1 MKFQRFLCL
10 KAKKSACVLFLLFP
24 FAAVAGVHAAAGGA
38 FAGCGGYANSAS
50 ACDTVGGKVYAQSDL
65 DVKAA
70 YAYGEDIKA
79 VYMRNA
85 LLEQGFRDFA
95 GPATP
100 LRVGFV
106 VEKDG
111 TLTGVRMLRHGSEE
125 QDVAVLSMVR
135 GMPAWHAGIKDGRA
149 VRSACAIDID
159 VPVAFTGNS
168 FPVAGLKPLPGGG
181 CGSAFVDPSCCG
193 ASGLDGGFDLK
204 RSLDVS
210 ADTVYRIL
218 GYKHKLGDADPG
230 DFDAIAVQAG
240 GKTVLT
246 WRLDCGWDDFS
257 RSWGD
262 VSDRF
267 CHTVPLAGG
276 AVAAFFIGAS
286 VASQPEYLTVMVM
299 KGGRASVVYS
309 KPMTVSWIDSGG
321 KTLYL
326 QENVIEWMAEGK
338 PSGSPIRHKMQ
349 VKDGALYYE

>member
-1 MKFQRFLCL
+1 MCCFCF
-10 KAKKSACVLFLLFP
+10 SLLLLLR
-24 FAAVAGVHAAAGGA
+24 A
-38 FAGCGGYANSAS
+38 FTPPQVGLSPVVGGYANLAS
-50 ACDTVGGKVYAQSDL
+50 ACDTVGGKVYAQSEL

-85 LLEQGFRDFA
+85 LLEQGFRDFT

-100 LRVGFV
+100 LRVCFI

-111 TLTGVRMLRHGSEE
+111 TLTGVRMLCHGSEE

-135 GMPAWHAGIKDGRA
+135 GMPAWRAGMKGGRA

-168 FPVAGLKPLPGGG
+168 FPVAGLKPLPCGG
-181 CGSAFVDPSCCG
+181 CRGAYVDPSCGG
-193 ASGLDGGFDLK
+193 APGLDGGFDLK

-230 DFDAIAVQAG
+230 DFDAIAVQVG
-240 GKTVLT
+240 GDIVLT
-246 WRLDCGWDDFS
+246 WHLDSGWDDFS
-257 RSWGD
+257 RPWGD
-262 VSDRF
+262 VCSRF
-267 CHTVPLAGG
+267 CYTVPLAGG
-276 AVAAFFIGAS
+276 AVAAFFVGAS
-286 VASQPEYLTVMVM
+286 VASQPECLTVIVM

-309 KPMTVSWIDSGG
+309 KPMIVNWIDDDS

>member
-1 MKFQRFLCL
+1 MKIQRLLCL
-10 KAKKSACVLFLLFP
+10 KAKKGACVLFLLFP
-24 FAAVAGVHAAAGGA
+24 FAAVAGVCAAAGGA
-38 FAGCGGYANSAS
+38 SAGCVADAKSAS
-50 ACDTVGGKVYAQSDL
+50 ACDTVGCKVYEQSGL

-70 YAYGEDIKA
+70 YAYGEESKA
-79 VYMRNA
+79 VYMRNS
-85 LLEQGFRDFA
+85 LLEQGFRDFT
-95 GPATP
+95 GPAVP
-100 LRVGFV
+100 LRVGFI

-135 GMPAWHAGIKDGRA
+135 GMPACGGIGQSRVSMLLLGKAHIGEVQVSLWDEDTMA
-149 VRSACAIDID
+149 
-159 VPVAFTGNS
+159 
-168 FPVAGLKPLPGGG
+168 
-181 CGSAFVDPSCCG
+181 CCG

-246 WRLDCGWDDFS
+246 WCLDSGWDDFS

-262 VSDRF
+262 VSCRF

-286 VASQPEYLTVMVM
+286 VASQPEYLTVVVM

-309 KPMTVSWIDSGG
+309 KPMIVSWIDADG

-338 PSGSPIRHKMQ
+338 PSGYPVRHKMQ

>member
-1 MKFQRFLCL
+1 MKIQRLLCL
-10 KAKKSACVLFLLFP
+10 KAKKGACVLFLLFP
-24 FAAVAGVHAAAGGA
+24 FAAVAGVCAAAGGA
-38 FAGCGGYANSAS
+38 SAGCVADAKSAS
-50 ACDTVGGKVYAQSDL
+50 ACDTVGCKVYEQSGL

-70 YAYGEDIKA
+70 YAYGEESKA
-79 VYMRNA
+79 VYMRNS
-85 LLEQGFRDFA
+85 LLEQGFRDFT
-95 GPATP
+95 GPAVP
-100 LRVGFV
+100 LRVGFI

-135 GMPAWHAGIKDGRA
+135 GMPAWRAGMKGGRA

-159 VPVAFTGNS
+159 VPVAFAGNS
-168 FPVAGLKPLPGGG
+168 FPREGLKPLPRGG
-181 CGSAFVDPSCCG
+181 CRGAYVDPSCCG
-193 ASGLDGGFDLK
+193 AS
-204 RSLDVS
+204 
-210 ADTVYRIL
+210 
-218 GYKHKLGDADPG
+218 
-230 DFDAIAVQAG
+230 AIAVQAG

-246 WRLDCGWDDFS
+246 WCLDSGWDDFS

-262 VSDRF
+262 VSCRF

-286 VASQPEYLTVMVM
+286 VASQPEYLTVVVM

-309 KPMTVSWIDSGG
+309 KPMIVSWIDADG

-338 PSGSPIRHKMQ
+338 PSGYPVRHKMQ

>member
-1 MKFQRFLCL
+1 MKIQRLLCL
-10 KAKKSACVLFLLFP
+10 KAKKGACVLFLLFP
-24 FAAVAGVHAAAGGA
+24 FAAVAGVCAAAGGA
-38 FAGCGGYANSAS
+38 SAGCVADAKSAS
-50 ACDTVGGKVYAQSDL
+50 ACDTVGCKVYEQSGL

-70 YAYGEDIKA
+70 YAYGEESKA
-79 VYMRNA
+79 VYMRNS
-85 LLEQGFRDFA
+85 LLEQGFRDFT
-95 GPATP
+95 GPAVP
-100 LRVGFV
+100 LRVGFI

-135 GMPAWHAGIKDGRA
+135 GMPAWRAGMKGGRA

-159 VPVAFTGNS
+159 VPVAFAGNS
-168 FPVAGLKPLPGGG
+168 FPREGLKPLPRGG
-181 CGSAFVDPSCCG
+181 CRGTYVDPSCCG

-230 DFDAIAVQAG
+230 DFDAMAVQAG

-246 WRLDCGWDDFS
+246 WCLDSGWDDFS

-262 VSDRF
+262 VSCRF

-286 VASQPEYLTVMVM
+286 VASQPEYLTVVVM

-309 KPMTVSWIDSGG
+309 KPMIVSWIDADG

-338 PSGSPIRHKMQ
+338 PSGYPVRHKMQ